1 MSKDIWHF
9 PRTNLAEQV
18 IGMIDV
24 GLANALI
31 FFAPRRKGKTEFLLK
46 DIQPFAVKKNIVPFY
61 FSFLDAKKNIQDEFL
76 LELSKFESTLSIKS
90 QPLNF
95 LKKIKAVTG
104 EAGGIK
110 AGLEFRDSE
119 KSHTKM
125 KQIFKKLSKRKKVL
139 LLLDEIQALTKD
151 ANNESFIAGMRT
163 ALDMYKDSIK
173 VIFTGSSRDGLRRMF
188 SQANA
193 PFFHFGQNLPF
204 PDLDKEFTDHL
215 AELFYKVTRRKIDK
229 NQLWE
234 IFQEFEKVPQL
245 IRSLVERL
253 ALYPN
258 ISIQEAKNQLL
269 EDIHSDRAFVEQWDK
284 CSSLERLLLLH
295 IGSGGTGIFS
305 GEVQG
310 IFAEKLG
317 ISRVTISSIQS
328 AIRMLQN
335 KMLIGRDSERGI
347 YFVEDPN
354 FKSWLVE
361 EKN

>member
-1 MSKDIWHF
+1 MSEDIWHF
-9 PRTNLAEQV
+9 PRTSLAEQV
-18 IGMIDV
+18 INMIDV

-46 DIQPFAVKKNIVPFY
+46 DIQPFAEKKNIITFY

-76 LELSKFESTLSIKS
+76 VELSNFENALHIKN
-90 QPLNF
+90 QPINF
-95 LKKIKAVTG
+95 LKKIKAVSG

-125 KQIFKKLSKRKKVL
+125 KEIFKKLSKKKKVL

-151 ANNESFIAGMRT
+151 AKNESFIAGMRT
-163 ALDMYKDSIK
+163 ALDMYKDNIK

-204 PDLDKEFTDHL
+204 PDLDRGFTDHL
-215 AELFYKVTRRKIDK
+215 AELFCKVTKRKIDK
-229 NQLWE
+229 NELWE

-258 ISIQEAKNQLL
+258 ISIQDAKNQLL

-284 CSSLERLLLLH
+284 CSLLERLLLLH

-305 GEVQG
+305 GEVQR

-317 ISRVTISSIQS
+317 ISRVTIPTIQS
-328 AIRMLQN
+328 AIRTLQN

-354 FKSWLVE
+354 FKSWLLE
-361 EKN
+361 EKL